1 MYSAFSTSLLETY
14 RLIMCAKTRS
24 KFPLPEEP
32 ITQTLQKLCT
42 TYGLKNSPEV
52 MLGSSMISD
61 ELSQI
66 EHEISYKIA
75 TSPALRKLLGWIN
88 KNIIEYYIMNGESS
102 LKTVN
107 VRVRIATGML
117 NNLFMD
123 EVISEWMARLI
134 HENFTENLQQLQ
146 ADIRNDGL
154 PF

>member
-1 MYSAFSTSLLETY
+1 MYSAFSTKLLETY

-24 KFPLPEEP
+24 KFSLPEEP
-32 ITQTLQKLCT
+32 ITQTLQELCMKHGMKERP
-42 TYGLKNSPEV
+42 YVMMGPSMNSE
-52 MLGSSMISD
+52 

-66 EHEISYKIA
+66 DHEISYKIA

-88 KNIIEYYIMNGESS
+88 KNIVEYYIMNGESS

-123 EVISEWMARLI
+123 EVIGEWMARLI

>member
-1 MYSAFSTSLLETY
+1 MYSAFSTKLLEAY

-24 KFPLPEEP
+24 KFLLTEVDLA
-32 ITQTLQKLCT
+32 QTLQELCMK
-42 TYGLKNSPEV
+42 YGIKERPYVMMGPSMNSE
-52 MLGSSMISD
+52 
-61 ELSQI
+61 ELSQLDF
-66 EHEISYKIA
+66 EILYKIC
-75 TSPALRKLLGWIN
+75 TNSKLRKLLNWIN
-88 KNIIEYYIMNGESS
+88 TNIVEYYIINGESS

-123 EVISEWMARLI
+123 EVIGEWLARLI

-146 ADIRNDGL
+146 TDIRNDGL